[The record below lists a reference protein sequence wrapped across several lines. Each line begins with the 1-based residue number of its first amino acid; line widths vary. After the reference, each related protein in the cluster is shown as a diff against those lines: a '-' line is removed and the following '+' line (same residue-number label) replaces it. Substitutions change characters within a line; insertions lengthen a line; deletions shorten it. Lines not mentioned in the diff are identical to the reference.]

1 MPQFGHRPGLGVLL
15 VCSPGTSE
23 LSGIDAP
30 QLGHFTSSLMERR
43 VPAREEPQ
51 AFLAVGSG
59 RRVRLWLT
67 RRPAP
72 APARDPSVGCTPTLT
87 SLEAA
92 VRDRIADRKPVLVGL
107 LQRLIGFDTAS
118 REPLVSGGE
127 IPALQAFLAERLAR
141 HGAAVALTEPDAA
154 MVAGHPYVP
163 EGFAFAGRPQL
174 VARFAGAGGGPSLL
188 LNGHVDVV
196 APGPRAD
203 WRCDPFAGEVRDG
216 LVHGRGACDMK
227 GGIAAM
233 VAAVEALR
241 ELGVQLAGDVI
252 VNTVSEEGPRAPV
265 GSSRH
270 GHCAPTPRSC
280 RNRRGWRWRGLS
292 RLAAGGRDG
301 RGTRRTRRDPTRPPR
316 EGGAVN
322 AIDKARLVLDA
333 IQRLNE
339 RWAATHRHPRLS
351 PAHCVPTAIHGG
363 EWIVSHPAACRIEC
377 HLEFLPEQ
385 ADAGGW
391 GAAARREFE
400 AAIRRAAEQ
409 DEWLSRRPPRVEWL
423 LGGVPSAEVAED
435 DPIVQTLLG
444 VQRDLTSGSQVGGFD
459 NWSDAA
465 TLIRE
470 AGIASVNY
478 GPGDL
483 RHAHTAREHVPVA
496 ELVACAQGIALT
508 AMRFCGLAKL
518 TPCRGSAARPAV
530 VRSEPLLA
538 PEVGVGVVVVVRD
551 LVIARALVDRPGRGC
566 AVEPHDPVTEV
577 ARGVLQRADE
587 RASEPAFP
595 ELRDDVHALELAGA
609 VAERLDAPA
618 AGRHAVEE
626 ADDEYPAGR
635 REV

>member
-1 MPQFGHRPGLGVLL
+1 MVDSSARAGAGARP
-15 VCSPGTSE
+15 
-23 LSGIDAP
+23 
-30 QLGHFTSSLMERR
+30 
-43 VPAREEPQ
+43 
-51 AFLAVGSG
+51 VG
-59 RRVRLWLT
+59 RLH
-67 RRPAP
+67 
-72 APARDPSVGCTPTLT
+72 SNLT

-92 VRDRIADRKPVLVGL
+92 VRDRIADREPALVGL

-127 IPALQAFLAERLAR
+127 IPALQAFLADRLAR

-163 EGFAFAGRPQL
+163 EGFTFAGRPQL
-174 VARFAGAGGGPSLL
+174 VARFAGACGGPSLL

-216 LVHGRGACDMK
+216 VVHGRGACDMK

-252 VNTVSEEGPRAPV
+252 VNTVSEEETTGAGGLVAARTLRADAAIVPEPTGLAV
-265 GSSRH
+265 CAGCRGS
-270 GHCAPTPRSC
+270 
-280 RNRRGWRWRGLS
+280 L
-292 RLAAGGRDG
+292 LAAVTVEGRAG
-301 RGTRRTRRDPTRPPR
+301 HAGIPPAPHD

-470 AGIASVNY
+470 AGIPSVNY

-508 AMRFCGLAKL
+508 AMRFCGLAK
-518 TPCRGSAARPAV
+518 
-530 VRSEPLLA
+530 
-538 PEVGVGVVVVVRD
+538 
-551 LVIARALVDRPGRGC
+551 
-566 AVEPHDPVTEV
+566 
-577 ARGVLQRADE
+577 
-587 RASEPAFP
+587 
-595 ELRDDVHALELAGA
+595 
-609 VAERLDAPA
+609 
-618 AGRHAVEE
+618 
-626 ADDEYPAGR
+626 
-635 REV
+635 